1 MSPRGPM
8 PGYDEITKETLE
20 EVLKS
25 VTNQGY
31 TTDLNLTGINLR
43 GPALNLFPFLS
54 PWRNRLPREMAAVG
68 AKASQWRAITGINV
82 TNQSIFSGFGAAGN
96 LVSTTESDYTAA
108 YMPISLG
115 DSVQMDAEALARGFD
130 NLRATSGTRLLYA
143 TMIKEDQALLGAS
156 NIALPTPTAPV
167 VTAATTGGSIA
178 ASTVV
183 NVKVSA
189 RTLVGY
195 FNGGGTVYS
204 AQGTVT
210 TGSGTS
216 TNSATALATA
226 VPGAVA
232 YDWTVAGFYYTTTT
246 APIVSITSIPGADQ
260 ALASL
265 PSLGGTVPTAASRAT
280 DSSADP
286 KAFNGLLTSITQ
298 DYASNGSGQVTRGTG
313 VSSGAYLKDLGGATL
328 TGSQGGVTE
337 IDDALQNLWD
347 YYRISPTVMLVS
359 SQQGRDITRKVV
371 ATGGATTMFD
381 PDNVEQRRSVVGGQ
395 MLQSYLNPA
404 VNGQPIEV
412 AAMPHIPPGTIAM
425 LTERLPYPDNNAGA
439 VFDVECQQD
448 YTQVEY
454 AMSRGTGGGN
464 LTGPRYDFE
473 VRAIE
478 TFRNK
483 FPAGCAVI
491 SGIGKG

>member
-8 PGYDEITKETLE
+8 PGFDEITKETLE
-20 EVLKS
+20 QVLKS
-25 VTNQGY
+25 VTNAGY

-54 PWRNRLPREMAAVG
+54 PYRNRLPREMAPVG

-82 TNQSIFSGFGAAGN
+82 TNQSIFSGFGASGN

-130 NLRATSGTRLLYA
+130 NLRATAGTRLLYA

-156 NIALPTPTAPV
+156 NVALPTPGTPT
-167 VTAATTGGSIA
+167 VTTSTTGGSIA
-178 ASTVV
+178 ATTAI
-183 NVKVSA
+183 NVKCSA
-189 RTLVGY
+189 RTLVNY
-195 FNGGGTVYS
+195 FNGGGTVLS

-210 TGSGTS
+210 SGSGS
-216 TNSATALATA
+216 TNSGTASVVA

-232 YDWTVAGFYYTTTT
+232 YDWYVSGFYYATTT
-246 APIVSITSIPGADQ
+246 APVVSITSIPGADQ
-260 ALASL
+260 ALTAL
-265 PSLGGTVPTAASRAT
+265 PSLGGTVPTAASRAA

-286 KAFNGLLTSITQ
+286 KAFNGLFTSIAQ
-298 DYASNGSGQVTRGTG
+298 DYAANGSGQVTHGTG
-313 VSSGAYLKDLGGATL
+313 VASGAYLKDLGGATL

-347 YYRISPTVMLVS
+347 YYRVSPTVMLVS

-371 ATGGATTMFD
+371 ATGGASTLYA
-381 PDNVEQRRSVVGGQ
+381 PDDIRQRQQVVGGQ
-395 MLQSYLNPA
+395 MVETYLNPA

-412 AAMPHIPPGTIAM
+412 AAMPHIPPGSIAL

-454 AMSRGTGGGN
+454 AMSRGNGGGN

-478 TFRNK
+478 TYRNK
-483 FPAGCAVI
+483 FPAGCALI
-491 SGIGKG
+491 TGIGKG

>member
-1 MSPRGPM
+1 MNRPAM

-25 VTNQGY
+25 VTNAGY

-54 PWRNRLPREMAAVG
+54 PYRNRLPREMAPVG

-82 TNQSIFSGFGAAGN
+82 TNQSIFAGFGAAGN
-96 LVSTTESDYTAA
+96 LVSTTESDYTAP
-108 YMPISLG
+108 YLPISLG

-130 NLRATSGTRLLYA
+130 NLRATAGTRLLYA

-156 NIALPTPTAPV
+156 NVALPTPGTPT
-167 VTAATTGGSIA
+167 VTAAATGGSIGA
-178 ASTVV
+178 TLAV

-189 RTLVGY
+189 RTLVNY
-195 FNGGGTVYS
+195 FNGGGTVLS

-210 TGSGTS
+210 TSAGT
-216 TNSATALATA
+216 TNSATASVAA
-226 VPGAVA
+226 VFGAVA
-232 YDWTVAGFYYTTTT
+232 YDWYVAGFYYTTTT
-246 APIVSITSIPGADQ
+246 APVVTITSIPGADQ
-260 ALASL
+260 ALAAL
-265 PSLGGTVPTAASRAT
+265 PSLGGVAPSAASRAV

-298 DYASNGSGQVTRGTG
+298 DYAANGSGQVTRGTG
-313 VSSGAYLKDLGGATL
+313 VPSGAYIKDLGGATL
-328 TGSQGGVTE
+328 TGSQGGVME

-347 YYRISPTVMLVS
+347 YYRVSPTVMLVS
-359 SQQGRDITRKVV
+359 SQQGRDVTRKVV

-395 MLQSYLNPA
+395 MIQSYLNPA

-412 AAMPHIPPGTIAM
+412 AAMPHIPPGTIV
-425 LTERLPYPDNNAGA
+425 LKTERLPYPDNNAGA

-478 TFRNK
+478 TYRNK